1 MGTRK
6 MFYRHSKIRPADN
19 NNFVIMRYHA
29 MIEIVIFFFSSAQS
43 SSVDKDRVG
52 IYALCVAE
60 PRGHKH
66 LLYWASPFSVEKK
79 IKKYYTVII
88 CV

>member
-6 MFYRHSKIRPADN
+6 MFYRHSNKAS
-19 NNFVIMRYHA
+19 NNFVIMRYHTT
-29 MIEIVIFFFSSAQS
+29 IEIVFFFFSSVQS
-43 SSVDKDRVG
+43 SSVDRDSVG
-52 IYALCVAE
+52 ICALCVAE

-79 IKKYYTVII
+79 IKKYCTVII
-88 CV
+88 RV